1 MTLAYR
7 PATAADLPLMV
18 RLSVEG
24 SVIPT
29 DDDITA
35 ADPRYAEA
43 FAVID
48 ADPNHELWI
57 AERDGVP
64 AGSFQLSFIPG
75 IPMRGGWRG
84 LIENVQVDASQRG
97 GGIGGEMM
105 RWAIERCRD
114 RGCVLVQLTSN
125 KKRLDAHRFY
135 ERLGFEA
142 THEGYKLRF

>member
-1 MTLAYR
+1 MTIAYR
-7 PATAADLPLMV
+7 PATIDDLPFVV
-18 RLSVEG
+18 RLNVEG
-24 SVIPT
+24 SVVPT
-29 DDDITA
+29 NDDITA

-43 FAVID
+43 FAAIA

-57 AERDGVP
+57 VERDGQP
-64 AGSFQLSFIPG
+64 AGTFQLSYIPG
-75 IPMRGGWRG
+75 IPGRGGWRG

-105 RWAIERCRD
+105 RWAIERCRS
-114 RGCVLVQLTSN
+114 RGCMLVQLTSN

-142 THEGYKLRF
+142 THDGYKLRL